1 MILPPPAP
9 ALAGTGATRRFRWR
23 GTGSG
28 PMQLAILPQIGALF
42 VLVFARVG
50 TMVMLMPGIGERFI
64 FSRARLSLA
73 FFIALVILP
82 MARPSLSVPPDLPA
96 LLTLLVGEVLIGLV
110 IGVCARLVMA
120 ALQTAGTILAQA
132 MGLGFAMTVDPTGG
146 AQNPS
151 IGNFLTMLGITLVLT
166 SDLHHLA
173 IAAVHE
179 SYRLLPPGGTP
190 AVDDVMRLAIRSA
203 GQGFAIAVQIAAPFI
218 VFGLLFN
225 LGLGVLAR
233 MMPQLQVF
241 FLAVPASIFGGML
254 ILLAVLGVM
263 MSVFIAD
270 IGTFLRQ
277 FTGG

>member
-1 MILPPPAP
+1 
-9 ALAGTGATRRFRWR
+9 
-23 GTGSG
+23 
-28 PMQLAILPQIGALF
+28 MQLAILPQIGALF

-82 MARPSLSVPPDLPA
+82 MARPSLSVPQDLPA

-190 AVDDVMRLAIRSA
+190 AVDDVMTLAIRSA